1 MYTTP
6 LMGFIDEACVVFDG
20 EEENKFEH
28 TTIHEKFKELV
39 ERLLTDFLSEMGISV
54 DQFSEVIQRSK
65 HADLNEF
72 VLTSILTVDDFLQFK
87 SMMVRRNVDLTNEV
101 LEAHNKGKARER
113 NARAIAIQE
122 SPSRGTRGGPVTDAT
137 PGSGPTTP
145 DPPPPAALVR
155 YADPGMDDDGFH
167 LGAVEQALKASK
179 EQHERDE
186 RERRRLD
193 RLAASEEAAQ
203 EAMAMRESAALA
215 AQVQGGT
222 MNDDA
227 ADESPPSP
235 TSSEGS
241 LTDDADALAAAI
253 QASEKSTVTDE
264 ERRAEMDSYAI
275 VEEKRKALA
284 EALAELKAAEDAAKE
299 VKIASGT
306 PKPKRVSVAS
316 MFHGAKIPAMEE
328 LRRRRDEFYA
338 RRKAA
343 REAFAEEAHRN
354 AEATQQR
361 MAALVAAR
369 EAEAKAEE
377 EAVRARDEE
386 EAERV
391 RRIESEEDA
400 ELRAALEASAAE
412 DAAKQSALSSAED
425 QEAAE
430 MEAAIAASLA
440 ADVEAKKIADA
451 IARKEAA
458 ELAEAER
465 VSAIELEKAEYAAAT
480 KSSDVYDGASSNGSD
495 AETENAVPSK
505 TIENNLGRKLLGGGS
520 GQVVKLPAI
529 GKTGLPP
536 VGRLPK
542 ISAGVAG
549 QGSGSGFRSGFR
561 STGYTAPT
569 SVDFTPAVN
578 SLSVREAAAAAAAS
592 QKNMLKEP
600 KDEGSPEVSA
610 AETKAF
616 IDEQRR
622 VLVAKKNAERERELQ
637 EWNVSN
643 MNPLFD
649 ESSRPSTAASV
660 RMRPMAAPVET
671 NSAGLTEEEQAA
683 KREALRLELA
693 KKMKEELTAKRMGTV
708 QAWGE
713 PGEQLV

>member
-20 EEENKFEH
+20 EDENKFEH

-54 DQFSEVIQRSK
+54 DQFSEVIQRSE

-72 VLTSILTVDDFLQFK
+72 VLASILTVDDFLQFK

-122 SPSRGTRGGPVTDAT
+122 SPSRGTRGGPVTDAA

-155 YADPGMDDDGFH
+155 HADPGMDDDGFH

-215 AQVQGGT
+215 AQAQGGT
-222 MNDDA
+222 ANDDA
-227 ADESPPSP
+227 ADDSPPSP

-284 EALAELKAAEDAAKE
+284 EALAELKSAEDAAKE

-343 REAFAEEAHRN
+343 REAYAEEAHRN

-377 EAVRARDEE
+377 DAVRARDEE

-412 DAAKQSALSSAED
+412 DAAKQSALSSAEA
-425 QEAAE
+425 QEAAA
-430 MEAAIAASLA
+430 MEAATAASLA
-440 ADVEAKKIADA
+440 ADAEAKKSASSFDDTAQFQMDTRIQASY
-451 IARKEAA
+451 RPGAA
-458 ELAEAER
+458 PLGELGGVVGGA
-465 VSAIELEKAEYAAAT
+465 VVAAAISIGVGR
-480 KSSDVYDGASSNGSD
+480 SSLGVTGRGSNATHVDRSGGVVRPASASNLLSW
-495 AETENAVPSK
+495 
-505 TIENNLGRKLLGGGS
+505 NLA
-520 GQVVKLPAI
+520 QF
-529 GKTGLPP
+529 P
-536 VGRLPK
+536 VGRIRAARSKDGSQNLYYGV
-542 ISAGVAG
+542 SANKSCNLAACQGLECALQIQPNAAVAKNI
-549 QGSGSGFRSGFR
+549 
-561 STGYTAPT
+561 Y
-569 SVDFTPAVN
+569 
-578 SLSVREAAAAAAAS
+578 VRV
-592 QKNMLKEP
+592 LLIR
-600 KDEGSPEVSA
+600 EGSVEA
-610 AETKAF
+610 
-616 IDEQRR
+616 
-622 VLVAKKNAERERELQ
+622 
-637 EWNVSN
+637 
-643 MNPLFD
+643 PL
-649 ESSRPSTAASV
+649 STHCV
-660 RMRPMAAPVET
+660 R
-671 NSAGLTEEEQAA
+671 QAA
-683 KREALRLELA
+683 NGCLRVDLCSISRLCYRDRGDVA
-693 KKMKEELTAKRMGTV
+693 RGTH
-708 QAWGE
+708 
-713 PGEQLV
+713 

>member
-122 SPSRGTRGGPVTDAT
+122 SPSRGTRGGPVTDAA

-412 DAAKQSALSSAED
+412 DAAKQSALSSAEA

-465 VSAIELEKAEYAAAT
+465 VSAIELEMAEYAAAT

>member
-54 DQFSEVIQRSK
+54 DQFSEVIQRSE

-72 VLTSILTVDDFLQFK
+72 VLASILTVDDFLQFK

-155 YADPGMDDDGFH
+155 HADPGMDDDGFH

-222 MNDDA
+222 ANDADA
-227 ADESPPSP
+227 DKSPPSP

-343 REAFAEEAHRN
+343 REAYAEEAHRN

-377 EAVRARDEE
+377 DAVRARDEE

-412 DAAKQSALSSAED
+412 DAAKQSALSSAEA

-451 IARKEAA
+451 IARKEAE

-465 VSAIELEKAEYAAAT
+465 VNAIELEKAEYAAAT

-495 AETENAVPSK
+495 AETENAVHPK
-505 TIENNLGRKLLGGGS
+505 TIENNLGRRPLGGGS

-542 ISAGVAG
+542 ISAGGTG
-549 QGSGSGFRSGFR
+549 QGSGSGFRSA
-561 STGYTAPT
+561 GYTAPT

-600 KDEGSPEVSA
+600 EELTRGGSPEVSA

-622 VLVAKKNAERERELQ
+622 VLVAKKNSERERELQ